1 MKIYTEINYEF
12 KDGELIEIDS
22 KFFNYTGELL
32 LCNGGGGSSGEED
45 ASSESMTEEEAAA
58 LGLDTGT
65 EGVVEEEAEAEPDAS
80 TPELEEDDPA
90 FVPGKGFAQRV
101 KGYDPYLQIQKKT
114 QGVQGQ
120 FSRGSLRVKR
130 PS

>member
-32 LCNGGGGSSGEED
+32 LCNGGGGPPPPPPPPPPPEP
-45 ASSESMTEEEAAA
+45 
-58 LGLDTGT
+58 
-65 EGVVEEEAEAEPDAS
+65 EGSDE
-80 TPELEEDDPA
+80 PELDEDDPA

-101 KGYDPYLQIQKKT
+101 EGYDPYLQAQTKT
-114 QGVQGQ
+114 KGVQGQ
-120 FSRGSLRVKR
+120 FTRGSLRVER

>member
-22 KFFNYTGELL
+22 EYFNYTGELL
-32 LCNGGGGSSGEED
+32 LCSPFGGGGGPPPPPPPPP
-45 ASSESMTEEEAAA
+45 
-58 LGLDTGT
+58 
-65 EGVVEEEAEAEPDAS
+65 AEPPAEPEGSGD
-80 TPELEEDDPA
+80 PELDEDDPA

-101 KGYDPYLQIQKKT
+101 EGYDPYLQAQTKT
-114 QGVQGQ
+114 KGVQGQ
-120 FSRGSLRVKR
+120 FSRGSLRVQR

>member
-22 KFFNYTGELL
+22 KSFNYTGELL
-32 LCNGGGGSSGEED
+32 LCNGGGGPPPPPPPPPPPEP
-45 ASSESMTEEEAAA
+45 
-58 LGLDTGT
+58 
-65 EGVVEEEAEAEPDAS
+65 EGSDE
-80 TPELEEDDPA
+80 PELEEDDPA

-101 KGYDPYLQIQKKT
+101 EGYDPYLQIQKQTK
-114 QGVQGQ
+114 GNK
-120 FSRGSLRVKR
+120 FSRGSLRINR

>member
-32 LCNGGGGSSGEED
+32 LCTGGGGGPPPADPPPPPADPPPPGEPGGEP
-45 ASSESMTEEEAAA
+45 
-58 LGLDTGT
+58 
-65 EGVVEEEAEAEPDAS
+65 EGSDE
-80 TPELEEDDPA
+80 PELAEDDPA

-101 KGYDPYLQIQKKT
+101 EGYDPYLQAQTKT
-114 QGVQGQ
+114 KGVQGQ
-120 FSRGSLRVKR
+120 FTRGSLRVER

>member
-32 LCNGGGGSSGEED
+32 LCNGGGTTEEVIEETTETVAEANQGSQAEE
-45 ASSESMTEEEAAA
+45 EEEEEEA
-58 LGLDTGT
+58 
-65 EGVVEEEAEAEPDAS
+65 PDAS

-101 KGYDPYLQIQKKT
+101 KGYDPYLQIQKKS

>member
-32 LCNGGGGSSGEED
+32 LCNGGGGPPPPPPPPPPPEPEGSGENE
-45 ASSESMTEEEAAA
+45 
-58 LGLDTGT
+58 LD
-65 EGVVEEEAEAEPDAS
+65 
-80 TPELEEDDPA
+80 EDDPGYVA
-90 FVPGKGFAQRV
+90 GKGFAQRV
-101 KGYDPYLQIQKKT
+101 EGYDPYLQAQTRT

-120 FSRGSLRVKR
+120 FSRKSLRVER